1 MYAIVKT
8 GGKQYRVESGQRL
21 LIERVA
27 AEEGADVALEPVFY
41 RSEQTIFEPE
51 ALKGVH
57 VTARVLGHVRG
68 PKLRVFKFKPK
79 RGYKRRTGH
88 RQELTRI
95 EVTQIAHSGATRRG
109 GQPAAKAGR
118 APAKAVRAPADESQA
133 QAKAVRAPSDE
144 SQAQAKAG
152 GSPGRAPAKAGRSP
166 ATEGQAAKQAQ
177 PATKAGRGPRKEGPA
192 ADKQK
197 AQAEAAESAAGAK
210 AKPGAGKTGAGKPG
224 AGKTGAGKTGA
235 GKAASKRSP
244 QRKDKDDGA

>member
-27 AEEGADVALEPVFY
+27 AEEGADLALEPVFY
-41 RSEQTIFEPE
+41 RSQEAIFEPE
-51 ALKGVH
+51 ALKGVK

-109 GQPAAKAGR
+109 GHEAAKAGR
-118 APAKAVRAPADESQA
+118 APVKAVRAPADEG
-133 QAKAVRAPSDE
+133 
-144 SQAQAKAG
+144 QAQAKAG
-152 GSPGRAPAKAGRSP
+152 QGQAKASRAPAKASRAP
-166 ATEGQAAKQAQ
+166 AKARRAQRKDDDTPNGAKAAAEASEPAAK
-177 PATKAGRGPRKEGPA
+177 
-192 ADKQK
+192 
-197 AQAEAAESAAGAK
+197 AK
-210 AKPGAGKTGAGKPG
+210 AKPRAAKPDAAKPGAGKPG
-224 AGKTGAGKTGA
+224 AGKTGAGK
-235 GKAASKRSP
+235 AASKRTS